1 MFILPEFAG
10 SVERGMRLEC
20 FGQAKDDF
28 ERYLQLAPD
37 AEDATAVREQLVELA
52 KRVVLIH

>member
-1 MFILPEFAG
+1 VFILPEFAG

-20 FGQAKDDF
+20 VGQAKDDL
-28 ERYLQLAPD
+28 ERYLQLAPN
-37 AEDATAVREQLVELA
+37 AEDATAVREQIIDLA